1 MGTPLAEV
9 DTDTGHEVVGTVGEV
24 ATGLEDTDLEADVG
38 AGVEDGIGDIP
49 TKKKKILL
57 QKARHPKKKP
67 IIFSEE
73 KIRALISMH
82 MKIFPSK
89 LREGMSPMQLLLSRT
104 LT

>member
-1 MGTPLAEV
+1 MPLAEVEV
-9 DTDTGHEVVGTVGEV
+9 DTDTDHEVVDTVGEV
-24 ATGLEDTDLEADVG
+24 ATGLEGTDLEADVG
-38 AGVEDGIGDIP
+38 VGVEDGIGIP

-73 KIRALISMH
+73 KIRALTSMR

-89 LREGMSPMQLLLSRT
+89 LLEGTSQMQFLLLRM